1 MAMSLGVGYESVCH
15 KFESPMPF
23 VICSFSKK
31 NFKDTFYQIL
41 LNLKF
46 KRWKH
51 FDYNKL
57 LSGRSIT
64 TGVPYHLKSVF
75 DILQE
80 KRNNTEFR
88 IAGSLNDEYKIP
100 RRANDL
106 TK

>member
-1 MAMSLGVGYESVCH
+1 MATNLYVISLNPPMSFIIY
-15 KFESPMPF
+15 
-23 VICSFSKK
+23 SFSKN
-31 NFKDTFYQIL
+31 NFRDTFCQIL
-41 LNLKF
+41 LNLKIL
-46 KRWKH
+46 KRWKK
-51 FDYNKL
+51 FGYNKL

-88 IAGSLNDEYKIP
+88 IAGLLNDEYKIL

>member
-15 KFESPMPF
+15 KFESPYAF
-23 VICSFSKK
+23 CNLLLFKK
-31 NFKDTFYQIL
+31 KFKDTFCQIL

-106 TK
+106 T